1 MVESH
6 GESVPA
12 LRGHR
17 GAPLTVYPGD
27 VPPRLPGSAFWQQQG
42 FQFEAFRP
50 REMEVDRP
58 LPHIRLDA
66 VLEFLTG
73 DKLR

>member
-1 MVESH
+1 MESH

-12 LRGHR
+12 
-17 GAPLTVYPGD
+17 
-27 VPPRLPGSAFWQQQG
+27 PGSAFWQQQG

-50 REMEVDRP
+50 REMDVDRP